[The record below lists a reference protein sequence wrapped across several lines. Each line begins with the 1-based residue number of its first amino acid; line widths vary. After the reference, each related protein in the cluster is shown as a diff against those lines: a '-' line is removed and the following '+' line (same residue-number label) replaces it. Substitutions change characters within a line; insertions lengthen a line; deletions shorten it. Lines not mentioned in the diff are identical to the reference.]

1 MFAANCIALGGAYA
15 FFANCAVAQI
25 TPDSTLPNNSTV
37 KLEGN
42 SRIIQAGTQAGSNL
56 FHSFEHGRANL
67 FLINPSGIIFG
78 PNALLNIGGSFL
90 TLTNLVH
97 ASQQIDTS
105 CNPRSKQKASSF
117 IITGRG
123 GLPRNPYD
131 LLSPNAVLVDWVTL
145 DPNIDNPKIPS
156 VTTKPTTATSKPIVE
171 ATGWVINA
179 KGELELTANVPTR
192 SHSSWQNP
200 VSCRAF

>member
-1 MFAANCIALGGAYA
+1 MFAANCIAFAGAYA
-15 FFANCAVAQI
+15 FFANCAIAQI

-42 SRIIQAGTQAGSNL
+42 TRIIEGGTQAGSNL
-56 FHSFEHGRANL
+56 FHSFEHGRPNL
-67 FLINPSGIIFG
+67 FLINPSEIIF
-78 PNALLNIGGSFL
+78 GSFL

-131 LLSPNAVLVDWVTL
+131 FLSPNAVLVDWVTL
-145 DPNIDNPKIPS
+145 DPNIDNRKIPS
-156 VTTKPTTATSKPIVE
+156 VTTKPTTVTSKPIVE

-179 KGELELTANVPTR
+179 KGEVELTANASTTP
-192 SHSSWQNP
+192 HGSWQNP